1 MLYLTSNKEI
11 EPVYKNHILL
21 EADGA
26 LDSKLV
32 SIAHNE
38 WKQKF
43 NVSPNEYVSLSTYYW
58 PDPNN
63 PDGKYIKKPEINN
76 DKYKYSDRK
85 YIDIILNKIQYLAL
99 AYKISDNQAY
109 ADKGIEFIKYFFL
122 DSKTHMIPRLS
133 HSGIILK
140 DQFKNTFTT
149 HGCIIDTNSF
159 YILGDL
165 VEIIL
170 NSSKSKNIDRFKN
183 AMMLWF
189 KNMSDWFLYSDYG
202 VKAKIRTNNWLSS
215 YYVQVLSYLY
225 ASGQTELCKKI
236 FEDNF
241 EQILITQIESDGT
254 QQYEQSRDTPIHYCN
269 YNLHLLT
276 RLALIGKKYDINIWS
291 YKNSSGKGNL
301 YEAMIN
307 TANLIKKHNK
317 ISEINPDYSLTWSN
331 IGYNIYKDSIL
342 KDLSLM
348 YESKLE
354 YYLDQF
360 LKDN

>member
-1 MLYLTSNKEI
+1 VSSHKDY
-11 EPVYKNHILL
+11 ILL
-21 EADGA
+21 EADKA
-26 LDSKLV
+26 FNSTLI
-32 SIAHNE
+32 SITDNI

-43 NVSPNEYVSLSTYYW
+43 RVSPNEYVSSSTYYW

-63 PDGKYIKKPEINN
+63 PEGKYIKKSEIND

-85 YIDIILNKIQYLAL
+85 YIDVILNRIQCLAL
-99 AYKISDNQAY
+99 AYKISNNQAY
-109 ADKGIEFIKYFFL
+109 ADKGIEFVKCFFL
-122 DSKTHMIPRLS
+122 NSKTHMIPRLS

-140 DQFKNTFTT
+140 NQFKNTFTT
-149 HGCIIDTNSF
+149 HGCIVDTNSF

-165 VEIIL
+165 VETIL
-170 NSSKSKNIDRFKN
+170 NSSKSNNDRSKN

-202 VKAKIRTNNWLSS
+202 LKAKIRTNNWLSS

-241 EQILITQIESDGT
+241 EQILITQIEPDGT
-254 QQYEQSRDTPIHYCN
+254 QQHEQSRDYPIHYCN

-301 YEAMIN
+301 YAAMIN
-307 TANLIKKHNK
+307 AASLIKRHNK
-317 ISEINPDYSLTWSN
+317 ISEKSLDYTLTWSK
-331 IGYNIYKDSIL
+331 IAHSIYGESIF

-354 YYLDQF
+354 YYIDEF
-360 LKDN
+360 LIE

>member
-1 MLYLTSNKEI
+1 MLYLISNKEI
-11 EPVYKNHILL
+11 EPIYKNHILI
-21 EADGA
+21 EADKA

-32 SIAHNE
+32 SITHNE

-99 AYKISDNQAY
+99 AYKISNNQAY
-109 ADKGIEFIKYFFL
+109 ADKGIKFIKCFFL
-122 DSKTHMIPRLS
+122 NSKTHMIPRLS
-133 HSGIILK
+133 HSGIIVK
-140 DQFKNTFTT
+140 DQSKNSFTT

-159 YILGDL
+159 CILGDL
-165 VEIIL
+165 VEIIF
-170 NSSKSKNIDRFKN
+170 NGSESDTARSKN

-202 VKAKIRTNNWLSS
+202 IKAQARTNNWLTS

-225 ASGQTELCKKI
+225 ASGQTESCKNI
-236 FEDNF
+236 LENNF
-241 EQILITQIESDGT
+241 ERILTTQIEHDGT
-254 QQYEQSRDTPIHYCN
+254 QPYEQTRDNPIHYCN

-276 RLALIGKKYDINIWS
+276 RLALIGKKYNIDMWS
-291 YKNSSGKGNL
+291 YKASSGKGNL
-301 YEAMIN
+301 YLAMIN
-307 TANLIKKHNK
+307 TANIIKKHNK
-317 ISEINPDYSLTWSN
+317 ISEISLDYALTWSK
-331 IGYNIYKDSIL
+331 IAYSIYEESIFKDVYS
-342 KDLSLM
+342 M
-348 YESKLE
+348 HENKLE
-354 YYLDQF
+354 YYLNEF
-360 LKDN
+360 FIN

>member
-99 AYKISDNQAY
+99 AYKISNNQAY
-109 ADKGIEFIKYFFL
+109 ADKGIKFIKCFFL
-122 DSKTHMIPRLS
+122 NSKTHMIPRLS

-140 DQFKNTFTT
+140 DQSKNSFTT
-149 HGCIIDTNSF
+149 HGCIVDTNSF

-165 VEIIL
+165 VEIIFN
-170 NSSKSKNIDRFKN
+170 NSKLDTDRSKN

-189 KNMSDWFLYSDYG
+189 KNISDWFLYSDYG
-202 VKAKIRTNNWLSS
+202 IKAQARTNNWITS

-241 EQILITQIESDGT
+241 ERILITQIEYDGT
-254 QQYEQSRDTPIHYCN
+254 QPYEQDRANPIHYSN

-276 RLALIGKKYDINIWS
+276 RLGLIGKKYNIDMWS
-291 YKNSSGKGNL
+291 YKTSSGKGNL
-301 YEAMIN
+301 YAAMIN
-307 TANLIKKHNK
+307 TANIIKKHNK
-317 ISEINPDYSLTWSN
+317 ISEINSDYSLTWSN

>member
-11 EPVYKNHILL
+11 EPIYKNHILL
-21 EADGA
+21 EADKA
-26 LDSKLV
+26 LNSALV
-32 SIAHNE
+32 SITHNE
-38 WKQKF
+38 WKQKLK
-43 NVSPNEYVSLSTYYW
+43 VSPNEYVSLSAYYW
-58 PDPNN
+58 PDHDNPN
-63 PDGKYIKKPEINN
+63 GEYIKKSKINY

-85 YIDIILNKIQYLAL
+85 YIDIILSQIQYLAL
-99 AYKISDNQAY
+99 AYKISNNQVY
-109 ADKGIEFIKYFFL
+109 ADKGIKFIKYFFL

-170 NSSKSKNIDRFKN
+170 NSSKSKNTDRFKN

-189 KNMSDWFLYSDYG
+189 KNMSDWFLCSDYG
-202 VKAKIRTNNWLSS
+202 LKAKIRTNNWLSS

-254 QQYEQSRDTPIHYCN
+254 QQHEQSRDTPIHYCN

-317 ISEINPDYSLTWSN
+317 ISEINTGYVLTWSKIAYNVYEEN
-331 IGYNIYKDSIL
+331 IFKDVYS
-342 KDLSLM
+342 M
-348 YESKLE
+348 YENKLE
-354 YYLDQF
+354 YCLDEF
-360 LKDN
+360 FIN